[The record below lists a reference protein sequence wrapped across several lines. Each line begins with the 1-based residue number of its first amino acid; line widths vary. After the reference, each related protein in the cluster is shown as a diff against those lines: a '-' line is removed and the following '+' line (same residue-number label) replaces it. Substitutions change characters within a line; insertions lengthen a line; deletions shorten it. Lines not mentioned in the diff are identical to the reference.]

1 MDAVLLILSV
11 LGLLFSLVFAV
22 VVFYLARLVLGY
34 FRERATEEQ
43 LKRSR
48 ILRISDKWVVILCA
62 CAALSLVI

>member
-11 LGLLFSLVFAV
+11 LGLLFSLFFAV

-34 FRERATEEQ
+34 FRERATEKQ
-43 LKRSR
+43 LKRFR
-48 ILRISDKWVVILCA
+48 ILRISDKWVGILCA